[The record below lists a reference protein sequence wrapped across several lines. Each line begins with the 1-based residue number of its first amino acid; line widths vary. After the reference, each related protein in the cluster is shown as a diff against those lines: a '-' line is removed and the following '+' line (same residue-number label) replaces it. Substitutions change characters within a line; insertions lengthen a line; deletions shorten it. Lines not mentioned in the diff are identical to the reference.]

1 MADFYEARAFWLSA
15 VFKLS
20 KYHISFCLLNHIIGY
35 STLGWGR
42 ARLSVPLQKNGKGTD
57 HMSIL
62 GRIIGSIFGR
72 AEAAPATALGGAK
85 EAISGAATAVSAA
98 ASAAAEPVKALSA
111 VDLVAL
117 MESKAAAAGQ
127 PLNWRTSIVDL
138 MKLLNLDSSLGARKE
153 LASELGYTGD
163 MNDSAT
169 MNIWLHKQVM
179 KKVAENGGTVPA
191 DLLS

>member
-1 MADFYEARAFWLSA
+1 
-15 VFKLS
+15 
-20 KYHISFCLLNHIIGY
+20 
-35 STLGWGR
+35 
-42 ARLSVPLQKNGKGTD
+42 
-57 HMSIL
+57 MSIL

-72 AEAAPATALGGAK
+72 AEAAPAAAAGGAK
-85 EAISGAATAVSAA
+85 EAVAAASTAVAA
-98 ASAAAEPVKALSA
+98 VASAAAEPVKALSA

-127 PLNWRTSIVDL
+127 KLNWRTSIVDL

-153 LASELGYTGD
+153 LATELGYTGD

>member
-1 MADFYEARAFWLSA
+1 
-15 VFKLS
+15 
-20 KYHISFCLLNHIIGY
+20 
-35 STLGWGR
+35 
-42 ARLSVPLQKNGKGTD
+42 
-57 HMSIL
+57 MSIL

-72 AEAAPATALGGAK
+72 AEAAPATAQGGAK
-85 EAISGAATAVSAA
+85 EAVSAA
-98 ASAAAEPVKALSA
+98 AASIAAVAGAAAEPVKALSS

-127 PLNWRTSIVDL
+127 KLNWRTSIVDL
-138 MKLLNLDSSLGARKE
+138 MKLLNLDSSLAARKE
-153 LASELGYTGD
+153 LATELGYTGD

>member
-1 MADFYEARAFWLSA
+1 
-15 VFKLS
+15 
-20 KYHISFCLLNHIIGY
+20 
-35 STLGWGR
+35 
-42 ARLSVPLQKNGKGTD
+42 
-57 HMSIL
+57 MSIL

-72 AEAAPATALGGAK
+72 AEAAPAAAQGGVK
-85 EAISGAATAVSAA
+85 EAMAGAAAAVASAA
-98 ASAAAEPVKALSA
+98 GAAAEPVKALSA

-127 PLNWRTSIVDL
+127 KLNWRTSIVDL

-153 LASELGYTGD
+153 LATELGYTGD

-179 KKVAENGGTVPA
+179 KKVAENGGQVPA

>member
-1 MADFYEARAFWLSA
+1 
-15 VFKLS
+15 
-20 KYHISFCLLNHIIGY
+20 
-35 STLGWGR
+35 
-42 ARLSVPLQKNGKGTD
+42 
-57 HMSIL
+57 MSIL

-72 AEAAPATALGGAK
+72 AEAAPATAMGGAK
-85 EAISGAATAVSAA
+85 EAISGAAASISGATASIAA
-98 ASAAAEPVKALSA
+98 VAGAAAEPVKALSS

-127 PLNWRTSIVDL
+127 KLNWRTSIVDL
-138 MKLLNLDSSLGARKE
+138 MKLLNLDSSLAARKE
-153 LASELGYTGD
+153 LATELGYTGD

-179 KKVAENGGTVPA
+179 KKVAENGGQVPA

>member
-1 MADFYEARAFWLSA
+1 
-15 VFKLS
+15 
-20 KYHISFCLLNHIIGY
+20 
-35 STLGWGR
+35 
-42 ARLSVPLQKNGKGTD
+42 
-57 HMSIL
+57 MSIL

-72 AEAAPATALGGAK
+72 AEAAPAAAQGAVK
-85 EAISGAATAVSAA
+85 EAAAGSAA
-98 ASAAAEPVKALSA
+98 SIAAVDAAAAEPVKALSA

-127 PLNWRTSIVDL
+127 KLNWRTSIVDL
-138 MKLLNLDSSLGARKE
+138 MKLLNLDSSLAARKE
-153 LASELGYTGD
+153 LATELGYTGD

-179 KKVAENGGTVPA
+179 KKVAENGGQVPA

>member
-1 MADFYEARAFWLSA
+1 
-15 VFKLS
+15 
-20 KYHISFCLLNHIIGY
+20 
-35 STLGWGR
+35 
-42 ARLSVPLQKNGKGTD
+42 
-57 HMSIL
+57 MSIL

-72 AEAAPATALGGAK
+72 AEAAPAAAQGGAK
-85 EAISGAATAVSAA
+85 DAASAAVASVASAAT
-98 ASAAAEPVKALSA
+98 AAAEPVKALSA

-153 LASELGYTGD
+153 LATELGYTGD

-179 KKVAENGGTVPA
+179 KKVAENGGQVPA

>member
-1 MADFYEARAFWLSA
+1 
-15 VFKLS
+15 
-20 KYHISFCLLNHIIGY
+20 
-35 STLGWGR
+35 
-42 ARLSVPLQKNGKGTD
+42 
-57 HMSIL
+57 MSIL

-72 AEAAPATALGGAK
+72 AEAAPATLQGGAK
-85 EAISGAATAVSAA
+85 EALSGAAATVASVAA
-98 ASAAAEPVKALSA
+98 AAAEPVKALSD

-127 PLNWRTSIVDL
+127 KLNWRTSIVDL

-153 LASELGYTGD
+153 LATELGYTGD

>member
-1 MADFYEARAFWLSA
+1 
-15 VFKLS
+15 
-20 KYHISFCLLNHIIGY
+20 
-35 STLGWGR
+35 
-42 ARLSVPLQKNGKGTD
+42 
-57 HMSIL
+57 MSIL

-72 AEAAPATALGGAK
+72 AEAAPAAAQGGMK
-85 EAISGAATAVSAA
+85 EAATATAA
-98 ASAAAEPVKALSA
+98 AAAMAAAAPVQALSA

-127 PLNWRTSIVDL
+127 KLNWRTSIVDL
-138 MKLLNLDSSLGARKE
+138 MKLLNLDSSLAARKE
-153 LASELGYTGD
+153 LATELGYTGD

-179 KKVAENGGTVPA
+179 KKVAENGGQVPA

>member
-1 MADFYEARAFWLSA
+1 
-15 VFKLS
+15 
-20 KYHISFCLLNHIIGY
+20 
-35 STLGWGR
+35 
-42 ARLSVPLQKNGKGTD
+42 
-57 HMSIL
+57 MSIL

-72 AEAAPATALGGAK
+72 AEAAPAAAQGGAK
-85 EAISGAATAVSAA
+85 ETVSAA
-98 ASAAAEPVKALSA
+98 AASIAAVAGAAAEPVRALSS

-127 PLNWRTSIVDL
+127 KLNWRTSIVDL

-153 LASELGYTGD
+153 LATELGYTGD

-179 KKVAENGGTVPA
+179 KKVAENGGQVPA

>member
-1 MADFYEARAFWLSA
+1 
-15 VFKLS
+15 
-20 KYHISFCLLNHIIGY
+20 
-35 STLGWGR
+35 
-42 ARLSVPLQKNGKGTD
+42 
-57 HMSIL
+57 MSIL

-85 EAISGAATAVSAA
+85 EAISGAATAVSVA

-153 LASELGYTGD
+153 LATELGYTGD

>member
-1 MADFYEARAFWLSA
+1 LGA
-15 VFKLS
+15 VSKFF
-20 KYHISFCLLNHIIGY
+20 KYHIPVCLLNYMIGY
-35 STLGWGR
+35 STHGWGK
-42 ARLSVPLQKNGKGTD
+42 ALLSVPLQKNGEGTD

-72 AEAAPATALGGAK
+72 AEAATAAVEGGMKDA
-85 EAISGAATAVSAA
+85 AATATTAVAA
-98 ASAAAEPVKALSA
+98 VASAAAEPVKALSA

-153 LASELGYTGD
+153 LATELGYTGD

>member
-1 MADFYEARAFWLSA
+1 
-15 VFKLS
+15 
-20 KYHISFCLLNHIIGY
+20 
-35 STLGWGR
+35 
-42 ARLSVPLQKNGKGTD
+42 
-57 HMSIL
+57 MSIL

-153 LASELGYTGD
+153 LATELGYTGD

-179 KKVAENGGTVPA
+179 KKVAENGGTVPV

>member
-1 MADFYEARAFWLSA
+1 
-15 VFKLS
+15 
-20 KYHISFCLLNHIIGY
+20 
-35 STLGWGR
+35 
-42 ARLSVPLQKNGKGTD
+42 
-57 HMSIL
+57 MSIL

-72 AEAAPATALGGAK
+72 AEAAPAAAHGGMK
-85 EAISGAATAVSAA
+85 EAATATAA
-98 ASAAAEPVKALSA
+98 AAAAAMAAAAPVQALSA

-127 PLNWRTSIVDL
+127 KLNWRTSIVDL
-138 MKLLNLDSSLGARKE
+138 MKLLNLDSSLAARKE
-153 LASELGYTGD
+153 LATELGYTGD

-179 KKVAENGGTVPA
+179 KKVAENGGQVPA

>member
-1 MADFYEARAFWLSA
+1 
-15 VFKLS
+15 
-20 KYHISFCLLNHIIGY
+20 
-35 STLGWGR
+35 
-42 ARLSVPLQKNGKGTD
+42 
-57 HMSIL
+57 MSIL

-72 AEAAPATALGGAK
+72 AEAAPATAMGGAK
-85 EAISGAATAVSAA
+85 EAISGATASVSGATASIAA
-98 ASAAAEPVKALSA
+98 VEPVKALSS

-127 PLNWRTSIVDL
+127 KLNWRTSIVDL
-138 MKLLNLDSSLGARKE
+138 MKLLDLDSSLGARKE
-153 LASELGYTGD
+153 LATELGYTGD

>member
-1 MADFYEARAFWLSA
+1 
-15 VFKLS
+15 
-20 KYHISFCLLNHIIGY
+20 
-35 STLGWGR
+35 
-42 ARLSVPLQKNGKGTD
+42 
-57 HMSIL
+57 MSIL

-72 AEAAPATALGGAK
+72 AEAAPATAMGGAK
-85 EAISGAATAVSAA
+85 EAISGAAASVAAA
-98 ASAAAEPVKALSA
+98 ASAAVEPVKALSS

-127 PLNWRTSIVDL
+127 KLNWRTSIVDL
-138 MKLLNLDSSLGARKE
+138 MKLLNLDSSLAARKE
-153 LASELGYTGD
+153 LATELGYTGD

>member
-1 MADFYEARAFWLSA
+1 
-15 VFKLS
+15 
-20 KYHISFCLLNHIIGY
+20 
-35 STLGWGR
+35 
-42 ARLSVPLQKNGKGTD
+42 
-57 HMSIL
+57 MSIL

-72 AEAAPATALGGAK
+72 AEAAPAAAQGGAK
-85 EAISGAATAVSAA
+85 DAASAAVASVASAAT
-98 ASAAAEPVKALSA
+98 AAAEPVKALSA

-127 PLNWRTSIVDL
+127 KLNWRTSIVDL
-138 MKLLNLDSSLGARKE
+138 MKLLNLDSSLVARKE
-153 LASELGYTGD
+153 LATELGYTGD

-179 KKVAENGGTVPA
+179 KKVAENGGQVPA

>member
-1 MADFYEARAFWLSA
+1 
-15 VFKLS
+15 
-20 KYHISFCLLNHIIGY
+20 
-35 STLGWGR
+35 
-42 ARLSVPLQKNGKGTD
+42 
-57 HMSIL
+57 MSIL

-72 AEAAPATALGGAK
+72 AEAAPAAAAGGAK
-85 EAISGAATAVSAA
+85 EAVAAATTAVAA
-98 ASAAAEPVKALSA
+98 VASAAAEPVKALSA

-153 LASELGYTGD
+153 LATELGYTGD

-179 KKVAENGGTVPA
+179 KKVAENGGQVPA